1 MSQSIRVAEFA
12 DLSPAVR
19 AFIANPKKLYIDG
32 RWVESAS
39 GKTFSTIDPATEQVI
54 CEVAEGDREDVDRA
68 AKAAHTAF
76 YQGEWSRMI
85 PAVREALLLK
95 WADLVERNLDML
107 AELESLDNGKMV
119 LYARMIDVPASVQLI
134 RYYAG
139 WTTKIGGTTA
149 NVSIGIPNTEF
160 HAYTLRQPVGV
171 VGQIIPWNFPLVMA
185 CLKLAPALACGCTSV
200 LKPAEQTPL
209 SAIRLVELA
218 EEAGIPKGVIN
229 LITGFGE
236 TAGRAIVEHPLVRKI
251 AFTGST
257 SVGKEVGKAAMDSL
271 KRVSLELGGK
281 SPVIIARDANLNEAI
296 AGAANAIFFN
306 QGQVCVAGSRLFVE
320 EPIFDDVMSGMKE
333 IAGSMKL
340 GNGRSPDTQMGPL
353 VSKEQHDR
361 ILGYIDKGIREGGEV
376 LTGGGRHGDKGYFVQ
391 PTIFKNCGS
400 ASTLYKEEIFGPVLV
415 ANSFKDVDQIASQAN
430 DTTYGL
436 AASVWTQDLSLAH
449 RLAKR
454 IEAGTVWV
462 NCHHL
467 IDPALPF
474 GGFKQSGIGREQGAD
489 GIELYTET
497 KSVLMRI

>member
-1 MSQSIRVAEFA
+1 MNQAIAIAEFSN
-12 DLSPAVR
+12 LSAAVKT
-19 AFIANPKKLYIDG
+19 FIAKPKRLYIDG
-32 RWVESAS
+32 KWVEAAS
-39 GKTFSTIDPATEQVI
+39 GRTFSTIDPASEQVI
-54 CEVAEGDREDVDRA
+54 CEVAEGAREDVDKAARA
-68 AKAAHTAF
+68 ASKAFHE
-76 YQGEWSRMI
+76 GEWSRMI
-85 PAVREALLLK
+85 PAARESLLFK
-95 WADLVERNLDML
+95 WADLVEANAEML
-107 AELESLDNGKMV
+107 AELESLDNGKLVM
-119 LYARMIDVPASVQLI
+119 YAKMIDVPAAVQLI

-139 WTTKIGGTTA
+139 WATKIGGTTA

-185 CLKLAPALACGCTSV
+185 ALKLAPALACGCTSI

-257 SVGKEVGKAAMDSL
+257 TVGKEVGKAAMDSL

-281 SPVIIARDANLNEAI
+281 SPVIIARDADLDEAI

-320 EPIFDDVMSGMKE
+320 EPVFDDVMNGMTK

-340 GNGRSPDTQMGPL
+340 GGGRNPDSQMGPL

-361 ILGYIDKGIREGGEV
+361 VLGYIERGLREGGEV

-391 PTIFKNCGS
+391 PTIFKNCSS

-415 ANSFKDVDQIASQAN
+415 ANSFKDADEIAAQAN
-430 DTTYGL
+430 DTVYGL
-436 AASVWTQDLSLAH
+436 AASVWTQNLSLAH

-474 GGFKQSGIGREQGAD
+474 GGFKQSGIGREQAAD

>member
-1 MSQSIRVAEFA
+1 MSQAVTVPEFA

-19 AFIANPKKLYIDG
+19 RFISRTQKLYVDG
-32 RWVESAS
+32 RWVEAAS
-39 GKTFSTIDPATEQVI
+39 GKTFDTIDPATEEVI
-54 CEVAEGDREDVDRA
+54 CEVAEADREDVDRA
-68 AKAAHTAF
+68 AKAAHKAF
-76 YQGEWSRMI
+76 YEGEWSRI
-85 PAVREALLLK
+85 TPAAREALLLR
-95 WADLVERNLDML
+95 WADLVEANSGML
-107 AELESLDNGKMV
+107 AELESLDNGKLV
-119 LYARMIDVPASVQLI
+119 TYAKMIDVPASVQLI

-139 WTTKIGGTTA
+139 WATKIEGSTA

-185 CLKLAPALACGCTSV
+185 ALKLAPALACGCTSL

-209 SAIRLVELA
+209 TAIRLVELA

-229 LITGFGE
+229 LVTGYGE
-236 TAGRAIVEHPLVRKI
+236 SAGQAIVEHPLVRKI

-257 SVGKEVGKAAMDSL
+257 PVGKHIGKVAIDSL

-281 SPVIIARDANLNEAI
+281 SPVIIARDADLNEAI
-296 AGAANAIFFN
+296 PGAANAIFFN
-306 QGQVCVAGSRLFVE
+306 HGQVCVAGARLFVE
-320 EPIFDDVMSGMKE
+320 EPIFDDVLSGLKE

-340 GNGRSPDTQMGPL
+340 GAGRSPDSQMGPL

-361 ILGYIDKGIREGGEV
+361 VLGYIRKGLSEGGEV
-376 LTGGGRHGDKGYFVQ
+376 LTGGAAAGRRGYFVQ
-391 PTIFKNCGS
+391 PTIFKNCGPD
-400 ASTLYKEEIFGPVLV
+400 STVYKEEIFGPVLV
-415 ANSFKDVDQIASQAN
+415 ANSYKDADEIAARAN
-430 DTTYGL
+430 ETIYGL
-436 AASVWTQDLSLAH
+436 AASVWTQNLSLAH

-474 GGFKQSGIGREQGAD
+474 GGFKQSGIGREQAAD

-497 KSVLMRI
+497 KSVLVKI